1 MWQMLNGIHCLH
13 ANWIM
18 HRDIKPSNILVMGEG
33 KEVGIVKIGRRRYYL
48 FILFIYFFIHL
59 FIYCSVLSSLTLL
72 PGTSRFRTCAH
83 LPVAPAITVGE
94 RCGRNDMVRTRTHA
108 RACTSFG

>member
-33 KEVGIVKIGRRRYYL
+33 KEVGIVKIGRRCYL
-48 FILFIYFFIHL
+48 FIIYLFIYL
-59 FIYCSVLSSLTLL
+59 FIYCSVLSSHTLL

-94 RCGRNDMVRTRTHA
+94 RCGRNDMVRTHAHA